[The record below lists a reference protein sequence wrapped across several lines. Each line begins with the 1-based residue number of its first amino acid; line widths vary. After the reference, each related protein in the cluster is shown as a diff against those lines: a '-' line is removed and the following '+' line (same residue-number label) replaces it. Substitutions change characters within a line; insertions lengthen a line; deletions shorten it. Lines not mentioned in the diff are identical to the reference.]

1 MLGGCLFGAVFVF
14 CGAKTMNTPARI
26 LVTFGLVV
34 GAGFFGFRLGRQQIP
49 VADTRAKSSAAADG
63 RETGRLRDENAR
75 LRTEN
80 ERLTKTMTA
89 HETPAAASPAL
100 PAIVDE
106 HAVKMAQLRALA
118 EAQKG
123 KSAYVDLP
131 IVTRDGKLAPEFAK
145 MFDLTPTENE
155 ALQRAVAQGRQQID
169 GLLAANAT
177 VTPTGDTI
185 VVQVKSFAGGG
196 DVYDML
202 MDAFARTLGPERN
215 ELFLALQTDQLTRAF
230 NSFGAEDRTLTF
242 SREATTGGTGS
253 LLTLRD
259 LQRAPHGSTSSSMSY
274 PDLSKLPEQYAW
286 VVPLV
291 PQVSSLPARPRT
303 PVSSPGTLR
312 P

>member
-1 MLGGCLFGAVFVF
+1 
-14 CGAKTMNTPARI
+14 MNTAARLLVTYI
-26 LVTFGLVV
+26 LVVAAGLS
-34 GAGFFGFRLGRQQIP
+34 GYWLGRRQIP
-49 VADTRAKSSAAADG
+49 AADPRAKSNSTVES
-63 RETGRLRDENAR
+63 RETGRLHDENAR

-80 ERLTKTMTA
+80 ERLTKAVTA
-89 HETPAAASPAL
+89 RETPSAASPGL
-100 PAIVDE
+100 PVAADE

-118 EAQKG
+118 GAQKD
-123 KSAYVDLP
+123 KSANVNLP

-145 MFDLTPTENE
+145 MFDLTPAENE

-185 VVQVKSFAGGG
+185 VVEVKSFTGGG
-196 DVYDML
+196 DVYDTL

-242 SREATTGGTGS
+242 SREATTDSAGS
-253 LLTLRD
+253 RLALRD
-259 LQRAPHGSTSSSMSY
+259 LQRAPHSSTSSSMTY
-274 PDLSKLPEQYAW
+274 PDLSKLPDQYAW

-291 PQVSSLPARPRT
+291 PQVSSLPVRPRAV
-303 PVSSPGTLR
+303 PNR

>member
-1 MLGGCLFGAVFVF
+1 
-14 CGAKTMNTPARI
+14 MNTAARLLATFI
-26 LVTFGLVV
+26 LIVAAGLS
-34 GAGFFGFRLGRQQIP
+34 GYWLGWRQVP
-49 VADTRAKSSAAADG
+49 AADPLAKPNSTVES

-89 HETPAAASPAL
+89 RGTPSAASPGL
-100 PAIVDE
+100 PATPDG
-106 HAVKMAQLRALA
+106 HAARMAQLRALA
-118 EAQKG
+118 EAQKD
-123 KSAYVDLP
+123 KSANVNLP
-131 IVTRDGKLAPEFAK
+131 IVTRNGKLAPEFSK
-145 MFDLTPTENE
+145 MFDLTPAENE

-169 GLLAANAT
+169 SLLAANAT

-185 VVQVKSFAGGG
+185 VVEVKSFTGGG
-196 DVYDML
+196 DVYDTL

-215 ELFLALQTDQLTRAF
+215 ELFLALQTEQLTRAF

-242 SREATTGGTGS
+242 SREATADSAGS
-253 LLTLRD
+253 RLALRD
-259 LQRAPHGSTSSSMSY
+259 LQRAPNSSMSSASTY

-291 PQVSSLPARPRT
+291 PQVASLPVRPR
-303 PVSSPGTLR
+303 PVPSR